1 MFETLKRARDRFFG
15 DGDASVAVPIFDGA
29 FRPNNLLEAAP
40 VFAEM
45 PGLED
50 LAVSTDG
57 VLHAARGNDVLR
69 FDDAGGSTVV
79 AQFDAPVQALASF
92 IDGGFAVAAGGR
104 IIFEG
109 GTRHGESFDKV
120 QGKSLICVNA
130 LQATSGG
137 KLLISDGSQ
146 SRPYAQ
152 WSHDLLE
159 HGHSGRVLEYD
170 PATRQSRELAH
181 GLAYCHGVCGDGTRV
196 LASQSWAHNVL
207 ALDNAAHV
215 PVLNALPGYP
225 ARISPAQGGGFWL
238 SLFAGRTQLLE
249 FVLREHDFRRKM
261 MSTMEPHY
269 WIAPA
274 LSSGHDFQEPLQGG
288 SVRQMGILKPWAP
301 PRSYGLVVRL
311 GNDLRPRYSLHSR
324 VGGKHHGIVSAV
336 EHGAYLMVL
345 SKGAG
350 RILRLP
356 LADLNGG
363 NSHDTHS

>member
-29 FRPNNLLEAAP
+29 FQPNNLLETAT

-57 VLHAARGNDVLR
+57 VLHAACGNDMLR
-69 FDDAGGSTVV
+69 FDEAGHSSV
-79 AQFDAPVQALASF
+79 AAHFDAPVQALASCT
-92 IDGGFAVAAGGR
+92 DGGFAVAAGGH
-104 IIFEG
+104 IVFEG
-109 GTRHGESFDKV
+109 GARHGQLFDKV
-120 QGKSLICVNA
+120 QGKPLICVNA
-130 LQATSGG
+130 LQLAPNG
-137 KLLISDGSQ
+137 KLLISDGSLR
-146 SRPYAQ
+146 RPYAQ

-159 HGHSGRVLEYD
+159 HGRSGRVLEYD
-170 PATRQSRELAH
+170 LTTGQARELARN
-181 GLAYCHGVCGDGTRV
+181 LAYCYGVCGDSARV
-196 LASQSWAHNVL
+196 LASQSWAHNLL
-207 ALDNAAHV
+207 AIDQAAGA
-215 PVLNALPGYP
+215 PVLDALPGYP

-238 SLFAGRTQLLE
+238 SVFAGRTQLLE

-261 MSTMEPHY
+261 MSTVEPQY

-274 LSSGHDFQEPLQGG
+274 LRSGHDFKEPLQGG

-311 GNDLRPRYSLHSR
+311 ADDLRPRYSLHSR
-324 VGGKHHGIVSAV
+324 VGGKHHGIVSAL
-336 EHGAYLMVL
+336 EHNGHLMVL

-363 NSHDTHS
+363 ETA